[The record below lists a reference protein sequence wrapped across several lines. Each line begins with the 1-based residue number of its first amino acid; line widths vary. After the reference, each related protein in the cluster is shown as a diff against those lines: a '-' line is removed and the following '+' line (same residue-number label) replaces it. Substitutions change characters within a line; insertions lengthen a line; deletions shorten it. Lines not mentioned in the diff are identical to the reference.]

1 MSISKNTR
9 EKDEYL
15 DKTIKQLLNIK
26 DANIRFSK
34 EAVSKEKVNGRMAN
48 IFTGILTY
56 KVDRCPQCGFTNLI
70 RHSYKGSWIQLIPY
84 QEVPQAISALSKK
97 IPY

>member
-56 KVDRCPQCGFTNLI
+56 KVDRCPSVALRTSFVIPT
-70 RHSYKGSWIQLIPY
+70 KTVGSN
-84 QEVPQAISALSKK
+84 
-97 IPY
+97 